1 MTRTEPVDTHD
12 LKVVGVDDDGMSS
25 SGTEEWMDK
34 SMDDPGEYGE
44 DRLVDQLTGIGNRWG
59 LYRELEQRLSQY
71 GGTSAGMALFLL
83 DLDHFRLINDRYG
96 VQVGDQILLA
106 IARRLRDLA
115 EPAGRAYRI
124 GGEAFVVVPSDVKGR
139 TEAIAFGKR
148 VVETVHAPLT
158 ASEFPASP
166 PHLEGERITASVGIA
181 SWTTGM
187 MPDDLLRN
195 ADRARYAAKGQRAEP
210 GSGDSAILF
219 DDLPPDN

>member
-1 MTRTEPVDTHD
+1 
-12 LKVVGVDDDGMSS
+12 
-25 SGTEEWMDK
+25 
-34 SMDDPGEYGE
+34 
-44 DRLVDQLTGIGNRWG
+44 
-59 LYRELEQRLSQY
+59 
-71 GGTSAGMALFLL
+71 
-83 DLDHFRLINDRYG
+83 
-96 VQVGDQILLA
+96 VGDQILLA